1 MRLLKGAEAAVRD
14 LAFSPDGTA
23 VAAGF
28 EFAGV
33 YLWNLEAASPAPV
46 RLDTEGGFE
55 PGGLHFSADGRSL
68 AWQSLTGRREYDRGT
83 RQYTDQSFAG
93 EGVTH
98 GAAHSADGS
107 RAVSSHG
114 LPDFCLIGWRFA
126 EGEWV
131 RTWRL
136 STADL
141 VIESLTLSAD
151 GSLFAMISRSALG
164 SKWATNPRR
173 IEIRDAATHSLLGTG
188 DYPYNYRDP
197 LLFSPD
203 NRQLV
208 GFNGMTLLVWPV
220 PELGEPRLVRNDTRK
235 KFTAM
240 VHHPSGRH
248 LFATSND
255 TTVHVFDA
263 ATWERAARFTWKIG
277 QLKAVAVSTDGTLAA
292 AGGDRGDIVIWDVDL

>member
-1 MRLLKGAEAAVRD
+1 VRVLKGAETAVRD
-14 LAFSPDGTA
+14 LAFSPDGRA

-28 EFAGV
+28 DFDGV
-33 YLWNLEAASPAPV
+33 YLWNLEAASPSPV
-46 RLDTEGGFE
+46 RLVTEGGFE

-68 AWQSLTGRREYDRGT
+68 AWQWVGGRREYDRGT

-114 LPDFCLIGWRFA
+114 LPDHCLIGWRFA

-136 STADL
+136 STEHLA
-141 VIESLTLSAD
+141 IESLTLSAD
-151 GSLFAMISRSALG
+151 GRLFAMIARSALG
-164 SKWATNPRR
+164 PNWATNPRR
-173 IEIRDAATHSLLGTG
+173 VEVRDAATHDLLGTG
-188 DYPYNYRDP
+188 AYPYNYRDP

-203 NRQLV
+203 RRQLV
-208 GFNGMTLLVWPV
+208 GFNSMTLLVWPV
-220 PELGEPRLVRNDTRK
+220 PELGVPRLVRNDTRK
-235 KFTAM
+235 QFTAM
-240 VHHPSGRH
+240 AYHPSGRH

-255 TTVHVFDA
+255 TTVHVFDT
-263 ATWERAARFTWKIG
+263 ATWERVGRFTWNVG
-277 QLKAVAVSTDGTLAA
+277 RLKSVAVSPDGTLAA
-292 AGGDRGDIVIWDVDL
+292 AGGDNGDVVVWDVDV

>member
-1 MRLLKGAEAAVRD
+1 VRVLKGAESAVRD

-23 VAAGF
+23 IAAGF
-28 EFAGV
+28 EFDGV

-46 RLDTEGGFE
+46 RLVTEGGFE
-55 PGGLHFSADGRSL
+55 PGGLHFSADSRSL
-68 AWQSLTGRREYDRGT
+68 AWQSISGRREYDRDT
-83 RQYTDQSFAG
+83 REYTDHSFAVTR
-93 EGVTH
+93 VTH
-98 GAAHSADGS
+98 GAAQSANGS

-114 LPDFCLIGWRFA
+114 LPDHYLIGWRFA
-126 EGEWV
+126 EGGWV
-131 RTWRL
+131 PTWRL

-141 VIESLTLSAD
+141 AIESLTLSAD
-151 GSLFAMISRSALG
+151 GRMFAMISRSALG
-164 SKWATNPRR
+164 PQWAANPRR
-173 IEIRDAATHSLLGTG
+173 IEVRDAATHSLLGTG

-203 NRQLV
+203 NRRLV

-235 KFTAM
+235 QFTAM
-240 VHHPSGRH
+240 AFHASGRY

-277 QLKAVAVSTDGTLAA
+277 QLKAVAVSADGTLAA